1 MSGVLVIAKLK
12 FIDVERYR
20 KYQAAF
26 PSVFATSGG
35 RVLAA
40 DESPIPLSGDD
51 ADKVVVMQFPDAET
65 AQAFLTSPEYEEIGE
80 DRDAGAITQS
90 WMVKML

>member
-12 FIDVERYR
+12 FTDVERYR

-26 PSVFATSGG
+26 PAIFANSGG

-40 DESPIPLSGDD
+40 DESPVPLSGDD
-51 ADKVVVMQFPDAET
+51 ADKVVVMQFPDEDVAR
-65 AQAFLTSPEYEEIGE
+65 AFLTSPEYEKIGE